1 MFARQP
7 DLTYEEYLTYEQ
19 ASPTKH
25 EFVNGEA
32 FAMAGASEDH
42 NLLVGGLFSRI
53 WNHLR
58 GKPCRVFS
66 SDMKLTIASADNAT
80 YYPDVMVVCD
90 RTDSDPYVKQKPCLL
105 IEVLSPSTALLD
117 RREKLFNYQKLE
129 SLQEYVLVSQSE
141 IKVALYRRD
150 IDGGWLV
157 QSLGTGDNLYLQSL
171 DFAIALSEI
180 YEDVE
185 LGNI

>member
-7 DLTYEEYLTYEQ
+7 DLTYAEYLTYEQ
-19 ASPTKH
+19 ASFTKH
-25 EFVNGEA
+25 EFVNGQA
-32 FAMAGASEDH
+32 LAMAEEDENH
-42 NLLVGGLFSRI
+42 NLIVGNLVGCIRPHISDTSSR
-53 WNHLR
+53 LLALA
-58 GKPCRVFS
+58 
-66 SDMKLTIASADNAT
+66 MKLTIAAADNAT

-90 RTDSDPYVKQKPCLL
+90 RTDSDPYVKQKPSLL

-141 IKVALYRRD
+141 VKVDLYRRD

-171 DFAIALSEI
+171 DLAIALSEI

-185 LGNI
+185 L

>member
-7 DLTYEEYLTYEQ
+7 DLTYDEYLTYEQ

-25 EFVNGEA
+25 EFVNGQA
-32 FAMAGASEDH
+32 FAIAGASEDH

-66 SDMKLTIASADNAT
+66 SDMKLTIAAANNAT

-90 RTDSDPYVKQKPCLL
+90 RTDSNPYIKQKPCLL

-141 IKVALYRRD
+141 VKVELFRKD
-150 IDGGWLV
+150 QDGDWFV
-157 QSLGTGDNLYLQSL
+157 QCLGVGDSLDLRSI
-171 DFAIALSEI
+171 DFAIALSDI

-185 LGNI
+185 L

>member
-7 DLTYEEYLTYEQ
+7 ALSYAEYLAYEHQ
-19 ASPTKH
+19 SKTKH

-42 NLLVGGLFSRI
+42 NVITSNLVACIRPR
-53 WNHLR
+53 LR
-58 GKPCRVFS
+58 GSGCRVFS
-66 SDMKLTIASADNAT
+66 SDMKLTIAPANNAT

-90 RTDSDPYVKQKPCLL
+90 RTDSNPYVKQKPCLL

-129 SLQEYVLVSQSE
+129 SLQEYVLVSQHE
-141 IKVALYRRD
+141 IKVELYRKD
-150 IDGGWLV
+150 QDGSWLV
-157 QSLGTGDNLYLQSL
+157 QCLGVGDSL
-171 DFAIALSEI
+171 DLRSIDLAIALSDI
-180 YEDVE
+180 YEDVS
-185 LGNI
+185 L

>member
-25 EFVNGEA
+25 EFMNGQA
-32 FAMAGASEDH
+32 FAMADASEDH
-42 NLLVGGLFSRI
+42 NVIASNLVACIRPR
-53 WNHLR
+53 LR
-58 GKPCRVFS
+58 GSSCRVFS
-66 SDMKLTIASADNAT
+66 SDMKLTIASANNAT

-90 RTDSDPYVKQKPCLL
+90 RSDNDPYIKQKPCLL
-105 IEVLSPSTALLD
+105 LEVLSPSTALLD
-117 RREKLFNYQKLE
+117 RREKLVNYQKLE

-141 IKVALYRRD
+141 VKVDLYRRD

-157 QSLGTGDNLYLQSL
+157 QSLGVGDSL
-171 DFAIALSEI
+171 DLRSIDLAIALSDI
-180 YEDVE
+180 YEDVS
-185 LGNI
+185 L

>member
-1 MFARQP
+1 MFAKQP
-7 DLTYEEYLTYEQ
+7 DLSYAEYLAYEYG
-19 ASPTKH
+19 SETKH
-25 EFVNGEA
+25 EFVNGQA
-32 FAMAGASEDH
+32 YGMAGASENH
-42 NLLVGGLFSRI
+42 NLLVGSLFSAI

-66 SDMKLTIASADNAT
+66 SDMKLTIANADHAT

-90 RTDSDPYVKQKPCLL
+90 RTDNDAYVKQKPCLL

-141 IKVALYRRD
+141 VKVDLYRRD
-150 IDGGWLV
+150 SEGWLV
-157 QSLGTGDNLYLQSL
+157 QSLSVGDLYLQSIDL
-171 DFAIALSEI
+171 AIALSDI
-180 YEDVE
+180 YEDVS
-185 LGNI
+185 L

>member
-1 MFARQP
+1 MLARQP
-7 DLTYEEYLTYEQ
+7 DLTYSEYLAYEE
-19 ASPTKH
+19 ASLTKH
-25 EFVNGEA
+25 EFVNGQA
-32 FAMAGASEDH
+32 YAMAGASEDH

-66 SDMKLTIASADNAT
+66 SDMKLTIASANNAA
-80 YYPDVMVVCD
+80 YYPDVLVVCD

-141 IKVALYRRD
+141 IKVELYRRD
-150 IDGGWLV
+150 SEGWLV
-157 QSLGTGDNLYLQSL
+157 QSLSMGESLQLQSIDL
-171 DFAIALSEI
+171 AIALADI

-185 LGNI
+185 S

>member
-1 MFARQP
+1 MLARQP
-7 DLTYEEYLTYEQ
+7 DLSYSEYLAYEQ
-19 ASPTKH
+19 FSRTKH
-25 EFVNGEA
+25 EFINGQA
-32 FAMAGASEDH
+32 YAMAGASEDH

-66 SDMKLTIASADNAT
+66 SDMKLTIASANNAT

-105 IEVLSPSTALLD
+105 IEVLSPSTAMLD
-117 RREKLFNYQKLE
+117 RREKLFNYQQLA

-141 IKVALYRRD
+141 VKVELYRRD
-150 IDGGWLV
+150 RDGGWLV
-157 QSLGTGDNLYLQSL
+157 QSLGLGDSLHLQSIDL
-171 DFAIALSEI
+171 AIALADI
-180 YEDVE
+180 YEDVMF
-185 LGNI
+185 

>member
-1 MFARQP
+1 MFAKQP
-7 DLTYEEYLTYEQ
+7 DLTYTEYLAYEHE
-19 ASPTKH
+19 SKTKH

-42 NLLVGGLFSRI
+42 NLIAGTLFSRFRF
-53 WNHLR
+53 HLR
-58 GKPCRVFS
+58 GKPCRVFM
-66 SDMKLTIASADNAT
+66 SDMKLTIAVANNAT

-90 RTDSDPYVKQKPCLL
+90 RTDNDAYVKQKPCLI
-105 IEVLSPSTALLD
+105 IEVLSPSTAMLD

-141 IKVALYRRD
+141 LKVELYRKD
-150 IDGGWLV
+150 QDGGWLV
-157 QSLGTGDNLYLQSL
+157 QCLGAGDSLHLQSIDL
-171 DFAIALSEI
+171 AIALSEI

-185 LGNI
+185 L